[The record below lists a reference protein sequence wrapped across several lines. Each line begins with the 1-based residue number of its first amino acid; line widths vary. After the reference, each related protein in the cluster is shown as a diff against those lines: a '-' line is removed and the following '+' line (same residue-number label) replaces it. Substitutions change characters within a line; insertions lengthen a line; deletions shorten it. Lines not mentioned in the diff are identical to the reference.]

1 MIRKTFTIGL
11 LLLVLSACSPSV
23 YRELAATDQN
33 QVELSI
39 RRTECFGQCP
49 VYSAR
54 FDLSAAKVFYQG
66 ERFVTTMG
74 IREEPLSK
82 DQVTEIIKKIEAVRY
97 TELEDVYDYPPVSDL
112 PSCITELTLNGKRIR
127 QVVHRTEAPE
137 GLSSLEKLLDN
148 VLKMQLGETATY

>member
-11 LLLVLSACSPSV
+11 LLFVLSACSPSV
-23 YRELAATDQN
+23 YRELAETDQN

-66 ERFVTTMG
+66 ERFVATMG
-74 IREEPLSK
+74 IREEPLSE

-97 TELEDVYDYPPVSDL
+97 AELEDVYDH
-112 PSCITELTLNGKRIR
+112 GKRIK

-148 VLKMQLGETATY
+148 VLKVQLGETATY